1 MARPRSFEM
10 DVVMQR
16 TLDAFWE
23 RGFAATTIPE
33 LCKAT
38 GLLPGSLYAAFAGK
52 DEMFR
57 LALER
62 YAQWLSVQFPSDV
75 AGLNGIEAALDTIVR
90 LTVED
95 PKRRGCPMLNA
106 ISEAD
111 ALSAKTQRL
120 LKNGHQWMRRY
131 FRDRLLEAQQQ
142 AQTTA
147 DLEQLEALLFAAA
160 VAIRVLGRAG
170 LEPSLLQQ
178 IADGATAAARSN
190 FKTRKRVATHTQARK
205 RK

>member
-1 MARPRSFEM
+1 MQVQQQGIEVAGHNMANVNNPAYAR
-10 DVVMQR
+10 QR
-16 TLDAFWE
+16 V
-23 RGFAATTIPE
+23 TIQTSPTIDSALGPQGTGAMTE
-33 LCKAT
+33 GNVQIRN
-38 GLLPGSLYAAFAGK
+38 GLLDKQIVTETSVMGS
-52 DEMFR
+52 
-57 LALER
+57 
-62 YAQWLSVQFPSDV
+62 
-75 AGLNGIEAALDTIVR
+75 
-90 LTVED
+90 
-95 PKRRGCPMLNA
+95 
-106 ISEAD
+106 
-111 ALSAKTQRL
+111 
-120 LKNGHQWMRRY
+120 
-131 FRDRLLEAQQQ
+131 LEAQQQ